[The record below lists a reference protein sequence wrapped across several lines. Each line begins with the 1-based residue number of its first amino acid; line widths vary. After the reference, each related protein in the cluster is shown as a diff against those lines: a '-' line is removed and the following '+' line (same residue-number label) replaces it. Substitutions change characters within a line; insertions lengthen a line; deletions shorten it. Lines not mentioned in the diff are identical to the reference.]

1 LLEERSHASEDLRV
15 FIMKNAKMKEDD
27 KSWRIEYLEP
37 ASVPHHEDNDE
48 EEEESKEKNE
58 SKEEDKSLQD

>member
-1 LLEERSHASEDLRV
+1 
-15 FIMKNAKMKEDD
+15 MKNANMKEDG

-37 ASVPHHEDNDE
+37 ASVPHYEDNDDD
-48 EEEESKEKNE
+48 EESKEKNE